1 MVCPFIDKELKGC
14 SDVLNMQHIDQA
26 MRRFHHENA
35 PEPPALDGRIDR
47 LHDRMVDLEQMLD
60 RFLEEIESSR
70 RSNRD
75 R

>member
-1 MVCPFIDKELKGC
+1 MILRPLTGYE
-14 SDVLNMQHIDQA
+14 
-26 MRRFHHENA
+26 
-35 PEPPALDGRIDR
+35 RIDR